1 MIASR
6 AENEVISC
14 AADVFGEFGA
24 GNGDFFRAECGADEF
39 GAGNG
44 DFFRAELCSGAFRAD
59 VAVDSCAECGAD
71 EFGAGNGNFFRA
83 EGGADEFRADVAA
96 DSRAGGMALAM
107 QEPHKLQELQVPG
120 NGADQLICE

>member
-1 MIASR
+1 M
-6 AENEVISC
+6 ISC

-59 VAVDSCAECGAD
+59 VAVDSCAGGYISL
-71 EFGAGNGNFFRA
+71 FQAGLAPFSRA
-83 EGGADEFRADVAA
+83 ELCSGAFLADIAA

>member
-1 MIASR
+1 MGSGTGYTEKFPVVMIASR

-24 GNGDFFRAECGADEF
+24 GNGDFFRAEC
-39 GAGNG
+39 
-44 DFFRAELCSGAFRAD
+44 
-59 VAVDSCAECGAD
+59 
-71 EFGAGNGNFFRA
+71 
-83 EGGADEFRADVAA
+83 GADEFRADVAA

>member
-1 MIASR
+1 MFF
-6 AENEVISC
+6 C
-14 AADVFGEFGA
+14 EFGA

-44 DFFRAELCSGAFRAD
+44 DFFRAEC
-59 VAVDSCAECGAD
+59 
-71 EFGAGNGNFFRA
+71 
-83 EGGADEFRADVAA
+83 GADEFRADVAA
-96 DSRAGGMALAM
+96 DSRAGGYISLFQAGLAPFFRAELCNGAFRADMAADSRAEGMALAM